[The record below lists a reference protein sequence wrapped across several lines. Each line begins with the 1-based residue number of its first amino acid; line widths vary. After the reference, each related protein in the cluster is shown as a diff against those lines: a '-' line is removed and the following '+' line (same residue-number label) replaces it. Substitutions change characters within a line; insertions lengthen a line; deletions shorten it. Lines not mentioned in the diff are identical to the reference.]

1 LDPQVIKSLQIQGA
15 RVTIFL
21 TGILVVHFVSIA
33 TNSFSNGPILCP
45 FRLITG
51 HICPGCGLTRAIGEL
66 AQGHL
71 GRSLQLNPIGIIL
84 VLGVTSWVITP
95 KNSTSIYMLAKG
107 KLTRVHP
114 KVTLTFCAIL
124 YVALWIWDLQRQ
136 IPDLT

>member
-1 LDPQVIKSLQIQGA
+1 
-15 RVTIFL
+15 
-21 TGILVVHFVSIA
+21 
-33 TNSFSNGPILCP
+33 
-45 FRLITG
+45 
-51 HICPGCGLTRAIGEL
+51 LTRAIGEL

-114 KVTLTFCAIL
+114 KVKLTFCAIL